1 MYNINLQHLK
11 VVSEI
16 EKQGSMTK
24 AADALFLT
32 QSALSHHVKELE
44 KNLGITVFER
54 RNKKLWL
61 TEVGRQLLASS
72 DLIKAELGKLEDKI
86 NKLKSGNTGTI
97 RISTECYTTYS
108 WLPKLVKT
116 FNEKHPKFTIK
127 VVTEATAHTTQF
139 LQNGLLDIAITSRE
153 KLPDADLNYTHLFKD
168 ELMVIVHKDHPLAG
182 FEYLEPKDFEGQSL
196 LVYDYDDKDL
206 DILQLILKPAGVQLA
221 EVIKMPLSEIII
233 EMVKANFGITVMSN
247 WLVAPLLT
255 KDLVSIPL
263 KHLFACRTWHLVSYK
278 NENPGHQKFIDFAVK
293 NLKNK

>member
-54 RNKKLWL
+54 RNKKMWL

-72 DLIKAELGKLEDKI
+72 DVIKSELIKLEDKI
-86 NKLKSGNTGTI
+86 NKLKTGNTGTI

-108 WLPKLVKT
+108 WLPKLVRQ
-116 FNEKHPKFTIK
+116 FNEKYPRLSIK
-127 VVTEATAHTTQF
+127 VVTEATANTTQF
-139 LQNGLLDIAITSRE
+139 LQNGQLDIAFTSRE
-153 KLPDADLNYTHLFKD
+153 KLPNSDLNYTHLFKD
-168 ELMVIVHKDHPLAG
+168 ELKVIVHKDHPLAALP
-182 FEYLEPKDFEGQSL
+182 FIEPKDFEGQTL

-206 DILQLILKPAGVQLA
+206 DILQFILMPAGIQLA
-221 EVIKMPLSEIII
+221 ELIKMPLSEIII
-233 EMVKANFGITVMSN
+233 EMVKANFGITVMAN

-255 KDLVSIPL
+255 KNLVSIPL
-263 KHLFACRTWHLVSYK
+263 NHTFAFREWNLVSYK
-278 NENPGHQKFIDFAVK
+278 NDNKVHQKFIDFAVK

>member
-1 MYNINLQHLK
+1 MYNINLQHLR
-11 VVSEI
+11 VISEI

-44 KNLGITVFER
+44 KNLGVTVFER

-61 TEVGRQLLASS
+61 TEIGQELLASS
-72 DLIKAELGKLEDKI
+72 DVIKTELSKLEDKI
-86 NKLKSGNTGTI
+86 NKLKTGNTGTI

-108 WLPKLVKT
+108 WLPKLVKD
-116 FNEKHPKFTIK
+116 FFAKYPKFSIK
-127 VVTEATAHTTQF
+127 IVTDATCSTTQF
-139 LQNGLLDIAITSRE
+139 LQNGQLDIAITSRE
-153 KLPDADLNYTHLFKD
+153 KLPNTDLNYTPLFKD
-168 ELMVIVHKDHPLAG
+168 ELVVIVHKDHPLAA
-182 FEYLEPKDFEGQSL
+182 FESLEPKDFEGQTL
-196 LVYDYDDKDL
+196 LVYDYADKDL

-233 EMVKANFGITVMSN
+233 EMVKANFGITVMAN

-255 KDLVSIPL
+255 KNLVSIRL
-263 KHLFACRTWHLVSYK
+263 KHPFASRTWHLVSY
-278 NENPGHQKFIDFAVK
+278 NTPHQGHQKFIDFAVK

>member
-11 VVSEI
+11 VISEI

-61 TEVGRQLLASS
+61 TEVGRHLLASA
-72 DLIKAELGKLEDKI
+72 DVIRAELEKLEDKI
-86 NKLKSGNTGTI
+86 SKLKTGNTGTI

-108 WLPKLVKT
+108 WLPKLVKS
-116 FNEKHPKFTIK
+116 FNAKYPKLTIK
-127 VVTEATAHTTQF
+127 VVTEATANTTQF
-139 LQNGLLDIAITSRE
+139 LQNGQLDVAITSRE
-153 KLPDADLNYTHLFKD
+153 KLPDATFHYTYLFKD
-168 ELMVIVHKDHPLAG
+168 ELVVIVHKDHPLATY
-182 FEYLEPKDFEGQSL
+182 EYLEPKDFDQQTL

-221 EVIKMPLSEIII
+221 ELIKMPLSEIII
-233 EMVKANFGITVMSN
+233 EMVKANFGITVMAN

-263 KHLFACRTWHLVSYK
+263 KHAFACRTWHLVSY
-278 NENPGHQKFIDFAVK
+278 NNNNQGHQKFIDFAVK